1 MKIKKIH
8 FEDHFLFG
16 TKDIDVTDSDG
27 NALDTI
33 VLAGINGSGKTTIL
47 TEVKKMLHQCN
58 ELEQIYCECEWKQPE
73 KERLQENEKKLK
85 SGRDHF
91 ANYYNK
97 YIPPEGEEFR
107 PKIIYLPTEINFNKF
122 EITNQ
127 PYFYN
132 YKKLNIIDENITKHI
147 PDYFATLIDKQI
159 YKNENLP
166 AKKSIQMACDEI
178 NSVFSEIDLEVEI
191 IGLKKDGSR
200 MPIFQNSLGK
210 TFEIDGLSSG
220 EKQLFFRI
228 MALKMI
234 EANNSIILIDEPEI
248 SLHPSWQQK
257 ILKLYEN
264 VGENNQIFVATH
276 SPHVISSAKKES
288 LRLLVHGEDSIE
300 VLDYNDITSGYGQR
314 IDKILV
320 EIMGLKALREPAIQ
334 KKIDEL
340 WAMIKSGKYESD
352 EFKEQYEHLEDILG
366 TLDED
371 LFLMNIEIAK
381 RKSENAKD

>member
-16 TKDIDVTDSDG
+16 TKDIDFTDSDG
-27 NALDTI
+27 NPLDTI

-47 TEVKKMLHQCN
+47 TYIANNFVYYN
-58 ELEQIYCECEWKQPE
+58 LEFD
-73 KERLQENEKKLK
+73 LSKLK
-85 SGRDHF
+85 KDKDNSGMFSDSQV
-91 ANYYNK
+91 
-97 YIPPEGEEFR
+97 ISPPTKQDKIFFDGLDSSKLT
-107 PKIIYLPTEINFNKF
+107 KIIYLPTEINFDNLEVTNK
-122 EITNQ
+122 
-127 PYFYN
+127 PYSYI
-132 YKKLNIIDENITKHI
+132 YEPLNIIDDKITKHI

-166 AKKSIQMACDEI
+166 AKESIQMACDEI
-178 NSVFSEIDLEVEI
+178 NSVFSEIDLDVEI

-264 VGENNQIFVATH
+264 VGENNQVIVATH

-300 VLDYNDITSGYGQR
+300 VLDYNDVTSGYGQR

-320 EIMGLKALREPAIQ
+320 EIMGLKALREPAVQ
-334 KKIDEL
+334 KKIDRL
-340 WAMIKSGKYESD
+340 WAMIKSGKYETD
-352 EFKEQYEHLEDILG
+352 EFKEKYEYLEDILG
-366 TLDED
+366 SLDED
-371 LFLMNIEIAK
+371 LFLMKIEIAK
-381 RKSENAKD
+381 RKSENAED